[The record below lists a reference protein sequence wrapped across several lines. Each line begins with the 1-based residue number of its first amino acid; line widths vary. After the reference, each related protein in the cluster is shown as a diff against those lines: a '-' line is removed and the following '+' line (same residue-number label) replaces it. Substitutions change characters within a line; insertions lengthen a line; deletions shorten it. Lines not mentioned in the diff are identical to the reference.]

1 MTDYIKTLLA
11 CFPLLSS
18 QRGPFGRAIVSSSS
32 SGELRNMEW
41 SGNQFDKHQNLD
53 TNIAKNSGE
62 KRKKHIYIRI
72 NRQVRTSRK
81 VYKERF
87 LWKYWRILGG
97 KIIYK

>member
-53 TNIAKNSGE
+53 TNIAKNSKE
-62 KRKKHIYIRI
+62 KKKHIYILELTDKFGLH
-72 NRQVRTSRK
+72 VRFIKKGSC
-81 VYKERF
+81 ENIEEF
-87 LWKYWRILGG
+87 
-97 KIIYK
+97 